1 MNLPAR
7 FPLSRASTVST
18 IVDEDYT
25 ESIDAR
31 ATTRESTLGNE
42 SDSDA
47 DIDFHDFHH
56 HGSVDSMLQQTRILL
71 WIQCHETG
79 RGSNK
84 HICNCLRTVQGESE
98 MAVQCF
104 RSCRDIISKK
114 NVSGDNSVHD
124 YISTILSSK

>member
-1 MNLPAR
+1 MNLPAH

-56 HGSVDSMLQQTRILL
+56 HGSVDQ
-71 WIQCHETG
+71 
-79 RGSNK
+79 
-84 HICNCLRTVQGESE
+84 
-98 MAVQCF
+98 
-104 RSCRDIISKK
+104 IIRRRRYF
-114 NVSGDNSVHD
+114 V
-124 YISTILSSK
+124 